1 MTKSSFHKLLLG
13 SVLMLL
19 PFTVQA
25 QVVLKNWTIEDH
37 SGKVKILISSDT
49 LEITAPDGLTLW
61 YNQRL
66 TGDYEIGYR
75 VKMLMQGGKYDRL
88 SDLNC
93 FWGANDPEYPDNLF
107 ARSEWR
113 NGIFQHY
120 KTLNLFYVGYGGNH
134 NSTTRFRQYFAKAAD
149 TSDAIARP
157 VIKEYTDKA
166 HLLIPN
172 NGTTSKS
179 VWKKESQLTVSTAR
193 SCSDCRLKRM
203 RETDISDSAYWKTTH
218 YLQAFR

>member
-37 SGKVKILISSDT
+37 SGKVKILVSSDT

-66 TGDYEIGYR
+66 TGDYEIASR
-75 VKMLMQGGKYDRL
+75 EDADARRKYDRL

-93 FWGANDPEYPDNLF
+93 FG
-107 ARSEWR
+107 
-113 NGIFQHY
+113 
-120 KTLNLFYVGYGGNH
+120 
-134 NSTTRFRQYFAKAAD
+134 RQ
-149 TSDAIARP
+149 
-157 VIKEYTDKA
+157 
-166 HLLIPN
+166 
-172 NGTTSKS
+172 
-179 VWKKESQLTVSTAR
+179 
-193 SCSDCRLKRM
+193 
-203 RETDISDSAYWKTTH
+203 
-218 YLQAFR
+218 

>member
-19 PFTVQA
+19 PFAVQA

-37 SGKVKILISSDT
+37 SGKVKILVSSDT

-107 ARSEWR
+107 ARSEWAKR
-113 NGIFQHY
+113 NFP
-120 KTLNLFYVGYGGNH
+120 TL
-134 NSTTRFRQYFAKAAD
+134 
-149 TSDAIARP
+149 
-157 VIKEYTDKA
+157 
-166 HLLIPN
+166 
-172 NGTTSKS
+172 
-179 VWKKESQLTVSTAR
+179 
-193 SCSDCRLKRM
+193 
-203 RETDISDSAYWKTTH
+203 
-218 YLQAFR
+218 

>member
-19 PFTVQA
+19 PFAVQA

-37 SGKVKILISSDT
+37 SGKVKILVSSDT

-113 NGIFQHY
+113 NGIFQRY
-120 KTLNLFYVGYGGNH
+120 KTLSLFYVGYGGNH
-134 NSTTRFRQYFAKAAD
+134 NATTTLGIMKKSPKYRLSVLRTQGIFAND
-149 TSDAIARP
+149 
-157 VIKEYTDKA
+157 
-166 HLLIPN
+166 
-172 NGTTSKS
+172 S
-179 VWKKESQLTVSTAR
+179 V
-193 SCSDCRLKRM
+193 
-203 RETDISDSAYWKTTH
+203 SAYVPHVLSQTLQTH
-218 YLQAFR
+218 TRINFTATCVFFPFDLKVHL

>member
-19 PFTVQA
+19 PFAVQA

-37 SGKVKILISSDT
+37 SGKVKILVSSDT

-93 FWGANDPEYPDNLF
+93 FGAPMT
-107 ARSEWR
+107 R
-113 NGIFQHY
+113 NTPTISSH
-120 KTLNLFYVGYGGNH
+120 
-134 NSTTRFRQYFAKAAD
+134 AANGE
-149 TSDAIARP
+149 TEFSN
-157 VIKEYTDKA
+157 VIK
-166 HLLIPN
+166 
-172 NGTTSKS
+172 
-179 VWKKESQLTVSTAR
+179 R
-193 SCSDCRLKRM
+193 
-203 RETDISDSAYWKTTH
+203 
-218 YLQAFR
+218 

>member
-19 PFTVQA
+19 PFAVQA

-37 SGKVKILISSDT
+37 SGKVKILVSSDT

-93 FWGANDPEYPDNLF
+93 FGA
-107 ARSEWR
+107 
-113 NGIFQHY
+113 Q
-120 KTLNLFYVGYGGNH
+120 
-134 NSTTRFRQYFAKAAD
+134 
-149 TSDAIARP
+149 
-157 VIKEYTDKA
+157 
-166 HLLIPN
+166 
-172 NGTTSKS
+172 
-179 VWKKESQLTVSTAR
+179 
-193 SCSDCRLKRM
+193 
-203 RETDISDSAYWKTTH
+203 
-218 YLQAFR
+218 